1 MRGLSRGT
9 LGAAAAAGLVLVVLV
24 AVALAGPKPKS
35 NATAIRSPAT
45 TSRSASSQPEPS
57 PSASLS
63 ATASAAATPKPVATV
78 APRSTTAP
86 VVTRPPTARPPAP
99 VATGCIASPHRCG
112 FPDATNTGVRAGTA
126 LTPWAGGTIT
136 AANTVISARD
146 ITGQVTIAAP
156 GVVIKNSRIH
166 VSDDSYDVLVRSGN
180 VLIQDSELYGN
191 PDGAGIAFDN
201 WTGIRLNI
209 HNFPDD
215 GVKLG
220 SNVRLQDSY
229 IHDFATS
236 PGAHADGGQMQ
247 GGEVNLTVRHNTI
260 MARSVGSGATN
271 AALFIAPDLG
281 PSTNGPVTIDNNL
294 LGGGNFAVYIV
305 DGNNGQYFVRN
316 ISLTN
321 NRFVR
326 NSAQY
331 GAADINVAVLRSGN
345 VWDDTGQLFTPGG
358 S

>member
-1 MRGLSRGT
+1 MRGLSRRT
-9 LGAAAAAGLVLVVLV
+9 LGATAAAGLVLVALV
-24 AVALAGPKPKS
+24 VAALAIPRPKS
-35 NATAIRSPAT
+35 TATAVRSPA
-45 TSRSASSQPEPS
+45 SSSSSTPGQPTPS
-57 PSASLS
+57 PSLTPTPAS
-63 ATASAAATPKPVATV
+63 TATPKPIATV
-78 APRSTTAP
+78 APRSTSAP
-86 VVTRPPTARPPAP
+86 VVVRPTATRPPVA

-112 FPDATNTGVRAGTA
+112 FPDATNTGVPAGTA
-126 LTPWAGGTIT
+126 LTAWAGGTIT

-156 GVVIKNSRIH
+156 GVVIKNSRLHIA
-166 VSDDSYDVLVRSGN
+166 SGSYDVLVRSGS
-180 VLIQDSELYGN
+180 VVIQDSELYGN
-191 PDGAGIAFDN
+191 PDGAAIAFDN

-247 GGEVNLTVRHNTI
+247 GGEVNLTIRHNTI
-260 MARSVGSGATN
+260 MARSLTGTSTN

-294 LGGGNFAVYIV
+294 LGGGNYAVYIV

-316 ISLTN
+316 IALTN

-326 NSAQY
+326 NSYQY
-331 GAADINVAVLRSGN
+331 GAADINVAVSRSGN

-358 S
+358 G

>member
-1 MRGLSRGT
+1 VGT
-9 LGAAAAAGLVLVVLV
+9 
-24 AVALAGPKPKS
+24 P
-35 NATAIRSPAT
+35 
-45 TSRSASSQPEPS
+45 
-57 PSASLS
+57 
-63 ATASAAATPKPVATV
+63 
-78 APRSTTAP
+78 
-86 VVTRPPTARPPAP
+86 
-99 VATGCIASPHRCG
+99 
-112 FPDATNTGVRAGTA
+112 
-126 LTPWAGGTIT
+126 LTPWSGGTIT
-136 AANTVISARD
+136 AANTVIAGRD

-156 GVVIKNSRIH
+156 GVVIKNSKLHIG
-166 VSDDSYDVLVRSGN
+166 SGSYNVLVRSGN
-180 VLIQDSELYGN
+180 VVIQDSELYGN
-191 PDGAGIAFDN
+191 PDGAAIAFDN

-247 GGEVNLTVRHNTI
+247 GGEVNLVVRHNTI
-260 MARSVGSGATN
+260 LAQSTTGRGTN

-305 DGNNGQYFVRN
+305 DGNNGQYFVHN

-326 NSAQY
+326 NSY
-331 GAADINVAVLRSGN
+331 GYGPADINVPVLRSGN
-345 VWDDTGQLFTPGG
+345 IWDDTGQLFTPGG
-358 S
+358 G